1 MHHIVW
7 TSSHMSTRGSHDL
20 LYWVI
25 RYHLLFIMDTWLS
38 LSLRFLL
45 LLSGWSI
52 HMLLMND
59 YIRVYI
65 GPRKDWTRKGLDV
78 SIDSAIYSMSSHHCV
93 ARVSELLHVIV
104 VHIAWVVRM
113 SVVNWVLR
121 GYLLLVIM
129 MTIALCV
136 LLWVFIGPHLLIHDY
151 KSLWI
156 ISLLLTLRFSSFMVN
171 SKGLLI
177 ASERSNHLNIAFV
190 IIILKHLLLLT
201 SSTLAVILL

>member
-1 MHHIVW
+1 MP
-7 TSSHMSTRGSHDL
+7 TRSSHDL

-45 LLSGWSI
+45 LLSGWGI

-78 SIDSAIYSMSSHHCV
+78 SIDSAVDSMSSHHCI
-93 ARVSELLHVIV
+93 ARVSELLHVVV
-104 VHIAWVVRM
+104 VHVAWVMRM

-121 GYLLLVIM
+121 GYLLLIIM
-129 MTIALCV
+129 MGVALYV
-136 LLWVFIGPHLLIHDY
+136 LLRVFIGPHLLIYDY
-151 KSLWI
+151 KRLWI
-156 ISLLLTLRFSSFMVN
+156 ISLLLTLRFSSFMIN
-171 SKGLLI
+171 SKSLLI
-177 ASERSNHLNIAFV
+177 TSERSNHLDITFV
-190 IIILKHLLLLT
+190 IVVLKHLLL
-201 SSTLAVILL
+201 